1 MKRPLTVSRLL
12 TRGRPMR
19 ALALLFLLGGL
30 PTCLYAQRSPLVRQW
45 QEAHAYICPAAI
57 ALSDEQRILGLYSYE
72 ERQSSLYGAMT
83 DLPISLLG
91 RQHGV
96 GAGVMNS
103 TRGLTSGTEFAARY
117 AWLQELLGG
126 RLQIGLE
133 GVLARTAFDGARA
146 LEEGITDP
154 QLPTTKVEGK
164 AFDLG
169 LGLYWRGAGL
179 SIGLSAQHLLGAEV
193 YLTDRYQLHLP
204 RSYSASISY
213 RLGQVSTGLS
223 WEGSLLGIY
232 HEGGGYRGD
241 LGLRAWWRRRFVL
254 GAVYRWDRA
263 VGIQIGASLSRLY
276 LGYQGELSTQ
286 HRGQLHHELLISY
299 SFPLSRQR
307 GKPQHYK
314 SVRLL

>member
-1 MKRPLTVSRLL
+1 
-12 TRGRPMR
+12 MR
-19 ALALLFLLGGL
+19 ALALLSLLGGL

-91 RQHGV
+91 REHGI

-103 TRGLTSGTEFAARY
+103 TRGLTSDTEFAARY

-154 QLPTTKVEGK
+154 QLPPTKVEGK

-241 LGLRAWWRRRFVL
+241 LGLRAWWRGRFVL

-286 HRGQLHHELLISY
+286 RRGQLHHELLISY

>member
-1 MKRPLTVSRLL
+1 
-12 TRGRPMR
+12 MR
-19 ALALLFLLGGL
+19 ALALLSLLGGL

-91 RQHGV
+91 REHGV

-117 AWLQELLGG
+117 AWLQGLLGG

-204 RSYSASISY
+204 QSYSASISY

-223 WEGSLLGIY
+223 WEGSLLGMY
-232 HEGGGYRGD
+232 RENSGYRGD
-241 LGLRAWWRRRFVL
+241 LGLRAWWRGRFVL

-263 VGIQIGASLSRLY
+263 VGIQLGASLSRLY

-286 HRGQLHHELLISY
+286 HREQPHHELLVSY

-307 GKPQHYK
+307 GRPQHYK

>member
-1 MKRPLTVSRLL
+1 
-12 TRGRPMR
+12 MR
-19 ALALLFLLGGL
+19 ALALLSLLGGL

-91 RQHGV
+91 REHGI

-103 TRGLTSGTEFAARY
+103 TRGLTSGTEFSARY

-241 LGLRAWWRRRFVL
+241 LGLRAWWRGRFVL

-263 VGIQIGASLSRLY
+263 VGIQIGASLSKLY

>member
-1 MKRPLTVSRLL
+1 
-12 TRGRPMR
+12 MR
-19 ALALLFLLGGL
+19 ALALLSLLGGL

-57 ALSDEQRILGLYSYE
+57 ALSDEQRILGLYTYE

-91 RQHGV
+91 REHGV

-103 TRGLTSGTEFAARY
+103 TRGLTSSTEFAARY

-241 LGLRAWWRRRFVL
+241 LGLRAWWRGRFVL

>member
-1 MKRPLTVSRLL
+1 
-12 TRGRPMR
+12 MR

-103 TRGLTSGTEFAARY
+103 TRGLTSSTEFAARY

-169 LGLYWRGAGL
+169 LGFYWRGAGL

-241 LGLRAWWRRRFVL
+241 LGLRAWWRGRFVL

>member
-1 MKRPLTVSRLL
+1 
-12 TRGRPMR
+12 MR
-19 ALALLFLLGGL
+19 ALALLSLLGGL
-30 PTCLYAQRSPLVRQW
+30 PMCLYAQRSPLVRQW

-83 DLPISLLG
+83 DLPVSLLG
-91 RQHGV
+91 REHGV

-103 TRGLTSGTEFAARY
+103 TRGLTSSTEFAARY

-133 GVLARTAFDGARA
+133 GVLARTSFDGARA

-193 YLTDRYQLHLP
+193 YLTNRYQLHLP

-241 LGLRAWWRRRFVL
+241 LGLRAWWRGRFVL

>member
-1 MKRPLTVSRLL
+1 
-12 TRGRPMR
+12 MR
-19 ALALLFLLGGL
+19 ALALLSLLGGL
-30 PTCLYAQRSPLVRQW
+30 PMCLYAQRSPLVRQW

-83 DLPISLLG
+83 DLPISLFG
-91 RQHGV
+91 REHGV

-117 AWLQELLGG
+117 AWLQGLLGG

-241 LGLRAWWRRRFVL
+241 LGLRAWWRGRFVL